1 MNIQEALRHVIEG
14 KDLSRD
20 QAFGAAMDIMD
31 GRATTA
37 QIGGLLTGLRMKGEA
52 VEEISGFVM
61 AMRKMVTPVPVRA
74 VDMVDTC
81 GTGGDGKGTF
91 NISTVAA
98 LVAAGAGCKVAKHG
112 NRSVSSRCGSA
123 DLLERL
129 GVNIEVSV
137 VNAAACVEEVGIG
150 FLFAPSFHPA
160 MKHAVGPRK
169 ELGIRTIFN
178 ILGPLTNP
186 ARARRQLLG
195 VYDKKLVRPVAQV
208 LLNLDCERALVV
220 HGADGLDEI
229 TVTGHTYVAEVRDGE
244 LREYTLCPDDF
255 GLDRHDAAELR
266 ADGGEENALFA
277 RAILDNEGGAR
288 QDIVVLNAAAAI
300 YVAGRARSIGEGITQ
315 ARAAIA
321 SGRAREKLTRLRER
335 AKRPCW
341 IK

>member
-1 MNIQEALRHVIEG
+1 MDIREALINVVEG

-20 QAFGAAMDIMD
+20 QAFGAALEIME

-37 QIGGLLTGLRMKGEA
+37 QIGGFLTGLRMKGES
-52 VEEISGFVM
+52 VDEITGFVT
-61 AMRKMVTPVPVRA
+61 AMRKMVMPVPARA
-74 VDMVDTC
+74 ADIVDTC

-129 GVNIEVSV
+129 GVNIEMTPAR
-137 VNAAACVEEVGIG
+137 AAACIDEVGIG
-150 FLFAPSFHPA
+150 FLFAPAFHPA
-160 MKHAVGPRK
+160 MKHAAGPRK

-195 VYDKKLVRPVAQV
+195 VYDKRLVRPVAQV
-208 LLNLDCERALVV
+208 LLNLGCERALVV

-229 TVTGHTYVAEVRDGE
+229 TVTGPTYVAEVRDGV

-255 GLDRHDAAELR
+255 DLARQDAADLR
-266 ADGGEENALFA
+266 ADGGEENTLIC
-277 RAILDNEGGAR
+277 RAILENEGGAR
-288 QDIVVLNAAAAI
+288 QDVVVLNAAAAI
-300 YVAGRARSIGEGITQ
+300 YVAGRADTINEGITQ
-315 ARAAIA
+315 ARVAIA
-321 SGRAREKLTRLRER
+321 SGRAREKLRRLRER
-335 AKRPCW
+335 CQ
-341 IK
+341 

>member
-1 MNIQEALRHVIEG
+1 MDIREALKNVVEG

-20 QAFGAAMDIMD
+20 QAFGAAMEIME
-31 GRATTA
+31 GRATNA
-37 QIGGLLTGLRMKGEA
+37 QIGGLLTGLRIKGEA
-52 VEEISGFVM
+52 VEEITGFVT
-61 AMRKMVTPVPVRA
+61 AMRKMAMPVPVRA
-74 VDMVDTC
+74 LDIIDTC

-129 GVNIEVSV
+129 GVNIEMTAVR
-137 VNAAACVEEVGIG
+137 AAACVDEVGIG
-150 FLFAPSFHPA
+150 FLFAPAFHPA
-160 MKHAVGPRK
+160 MKHATLPRK

-208 LLNLDCERALVV
+208 LLDLGCERALVV

-255 GLDRHDAAELR
+255 GFDRRDAADLR
-266 ADGGEENALFA
+266 ADGGEENTLIC
-277 RAILDNEGGAR
+277 RAILENEGGAR

-300 YVAGRARSIGEGITQ
+300 YVAGRADTISDGITQ

-321 SGRAREKLTRLRER
+321 SGRAKEKLSRLRER
-335 AKRPCW
+335 AK
-341 IK
+341 